1 MSGGAACRCPE
12 REKPVSERAWVVT
25 KYKYNESAF
34 NGYHITSSDYSTVRC
49 DECHRSWRT
58 AAAYVEEL

>member
-1 MSGGAACRCPE
+1 M
-12 REKPVSERAWVVT
+12 SERAWVVT